1 MSGRRF
7 HHEQLIDFARRLLE
21 ASAVP
26 AETAE
31 MIARSLVAAS
41 LRGTDSHGI
50 QLLTFYL
57 RRLEDGRVDPA
68 SQGSVIR
75 ESGAVLHYDG
85 GNSLGQ
91 VVAGNCCQ
99 HAVRLA
105 REYGV
110 GVVIARESNH
120 FGAAGWW
127 GQRISS
133 HGMLGIVLC
142 NASPSVPPW
151 QGKDP
156 RWGTNPICVSMPGN
170 AWLLDMAT
178 TTVAQGR
185 IYKAKFSGQDTIP
198 HGWAMDA
205 GGVPTT
211 STADAL
217 KGLLMPLGG
226 YKGSGLAMMV
236 EILTGVLSGGAISTE
251 LGGLRFTDRPFRV
264 SQFFLALDIARI
276 MPVEEFEQ
284 RLRRLVAMA
293 KSASPAPGYDEVL
306 VAGEPE
312 WRAEAEYLHSGVPLT
327 DGVWEE
333 LCDQARK
340 LGVEAP
346 KELGA

>member
-1 MSGRRF
+1 MSGFRF
-7 HHEQLIDFARRLLE
+7 HHEHLIDFARRLLE

-26 AETAE
+26 PEPSE

-57 RRLEDGRVDPA
+57 RQLEGGRVDPK
-68 SQGSVIR
+68 SQGNVIR

-91 VVAGNCCQ
+91 VVAENCCL

-105 REYGV
+105 REHGV
-110 GVVIARESNH
+110 GVVVARESNH

-127 GQRISS
+127 GQRISAQ
-133 HGMLGIVLC
+133 GMLGIVLC

-185 IYKAKFSGQDTIP
+185 IYKAKFSGQETIP
-198 HGWAMDA
+198 YGWAMDA
-205 GGVPTT
+205 EGVPTT
-211 STADAL
+211 STAAAL
-217 KGLLMPLGG
+217 TGLLMPLGG

-251 LGGLRFTDRPFRV
+251 LGGLRFTD
-264 SQFFLALDIARI
+264 
-276 MPVEEFEQ
+276 
-284 RLRRLVAMA
+284 
-293 KSASPAPGYDEVL
+293 
-306 VAGEPE
+306 
-312 WRAEAEYLHSGVPLT
+312 
-327 DGVWEE
+327 
-333 LCDQARK
+333 
-340 LGVEAP
+340 
-346 KELGA
+346 